1 MRRLVNSG
9 RRILLIFPESY
20 HFPVFPVM
28 PTLIFLIPARGL
40 FLLKIPRQM
49 RIRAKLNTFP
59 FSPEKVPF
67 YYGWVILFAATIGV
81 LVSAPGQTMGVSTFT
96 DYLIDALGINRNQI
110 STSYMF
116 GTIASSFVL
125 TWAGR
130 QYDKYGARWTGMATS
145 LLLAFVLVL
154 LSQSDRIISWLPVDG
169 NSSVYAG
176 IAMAVMLFLFF
187 MLRFSGQGVMAM
199 VSRNMLMKWFEA
211 RRGFANG
218 ILSVF
223 VALGFS
229 VTPLTFDWLIQET
242 SWRTAWLMMAIG
254 IGGIFTLFVFIFFR
268 DNPEDLGMIPD
279 GEKHSTHKHHVT
291 VKPVRQFT
299 LREARS
305 KLTFWLY
312 ALPLAIFALY
322 ITGFTF
328 HLVSIFDAVDMNRER
343 ALAVFIP
350 VSFISVGLSF
360 FGGWISDRIPLKYLL
375 YGVLTGELIAL
386 FSLANLNDG
395 FFYYGFILGHGIV
408 SGTQNVLMTVTW
420 PRFFGRKHLGSIT
433 GFMMSLI
440 VFSSALGPV
449 LFSFSFTK
457 LGGYGYAVW
466 GLIAVVAVLLVLAY
480 KGNNPQDKF
489 ENQKSND

>member
-1 MRRLVNSG
+1 MNFKTR
-9 RRILLIFPESY
+9 F
-20 HFPVFPVM
+20 
-28 PTLIFLIPARGL
+28 
-40 FLLKIPRQM
+40 
-49 RIRAKLNTFP
+49 NTFP
-59 FSPEKVPF
+59 FDTRKIPF
-67 YYGWVILFAATIGV
+67 FYGWVILFASTIGV

-96 DYLIDALGINRNQI
+96 DYLIDAVGINRNQI
-110 STSYMF
+110 STAYMI

-130 QYDKYGARWTGMATS
+130 QYDKYGARWTGMAAS

-154 LSQSDRIISWLPVDG
+154 LSQSDRLIHFFISD
-169 NSSVYAG
+169 NESTVYVG
-176 IAMAVMLFLFF
+176 IAVASMVMLFF
-187 MLRFSGQGVMAM
+187 MLRFSGQGVLTM

-211 RRGFANG
+211 RRGLANG
-218 ILSVF
+218 ISSVF
-223 VALGFS
+223 IAVGFS
-229 VTPLTFDWLIQET
+229 LAPLTFDGLIQET
-242 SWRTAWLMMAIG
+242 SWRMAWQIMAIAIG
-254 IGGIFTLFVFIFFR
+254 IFFTIFVFIFFR
-268 DNPEDLGMIPD
+268 DNPEEVGMIPD
-279 GEKHSTHKHHVT
+279 GEKHGRRKHDVT
-291 VKPVRQFT
+291 IKPIKQFT
-299 LREARS
+299 LKEARS

-328 HLVSIFDAVDMNRER
+328 HLVSIFDAVDMDRDK

-350 VSFISVGLSF
+350 VSFISVGISF
-360 FGGWISDRIPLKYLL
+360 FGGWISDRIQLKYLL
-375 YGVLTGELIAL
+375 YFVLAGELIAL
-386 FSLANLNDG
+386 FSLANLDDG
-395 FFYYGFILGHGIV
+395 IFYYTFILGHGIT

-420 PRFFGRKHLGSIT
+420 PRFFGRKYLGSIT

-457 LGGYGYAVW
+457 LGSYGYAVW
-466 GLIAVVAVLLVLAY
+466 VLIALVIVLLVLGH